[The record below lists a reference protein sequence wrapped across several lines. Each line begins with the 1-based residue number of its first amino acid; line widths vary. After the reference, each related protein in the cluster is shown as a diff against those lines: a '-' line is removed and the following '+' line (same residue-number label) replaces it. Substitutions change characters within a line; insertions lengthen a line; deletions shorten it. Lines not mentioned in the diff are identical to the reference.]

1 MVCEKCGTVC
11 SDDDIFCGT
20 CGNSLGGKKTDIPA
34 VAYKS
39 IWPEWKIESLIG
51 EGSLGKVYKARRE
64 EFGETYYSA
73 IKEIAIPQNAS
84 EIQAAR
90 AEGMDDRS
98 IRTYFE
104 GFVKDWLQDIK
115 LMESLK
121 ATPNIVSI
129 EDYKVTEKTDT
140 VGWDIAIRM
149 ELLTGLNEYITD
161 HGITKPQVVKL
172 GIDICRALEFCQRL
186 NIIHRDI
193 KPENIFVSEFGD
205 FKVGD
210 FGVARQIER
219 TTSGLSQKG
228 TYTYMAPEVYMG
240 GAYNAAVDI
249 YSLGIVLYRF
259 LNDNRTLFLPDIT
272 RPITFT
278 DRENSTLRRMSGEA
292 LPMPRRADGSLAE
305 TVLKACAFNPKA
317 RFDSP
322 AAMREALEA
331 IQYVADEAPLIYPI
345 GDRAENIPV
354 DYSGEDDDT
363 DDAKTESV
371 SDQYDEEINDK
382 TESLF
387 TAAIEAAVNLISENE
402 EENDNKPLTEN
413 EMTERAEDAP
423 KKIEPEKILNNKNNT
438 LPTFK
443 NLSKT
448 ATRIGL
454 IASVFVI
461 VAVIGVVA
469 FVLNSG
475 ANKNSTTVIN
485 NNRSNIKVSGA
496 GNSEADIN
504 NVSQQVSATANN
516 AVSNSSNAVISSAP
530 GSKISSG
537 ATSSQV
543 PSLIQFSNLL
553 AGGFHTIVLKA
564 DGSLWA
570 WGYNAQ
576 GRLGDGTTTECHTPE
591 QIIAGE
597 VAAISSGYDHT
608 VALKTDGSLWA
619 WGHNNYG
626 QLGDGTTTDS
636 WIPKR
641 ITYM

>member
-1 MVCEKCGTVC
+1 
-11 SDDDIFCGT
+11 
-20 CGNSLGGKKTDIPA
+20 
-34 VAYKS
+34 
-39 IWPEWKIESLIG
+39 
-51 EGSLGKVYKARRE
+51 
-64 EFGETYYSA
+64 
-73 IKEIAIPQNAS
+73 
-84 EIQAAR
+84 
-90 AEGMDDRS
+90 
-98 IRTYFE
+98 
-104 GFVKDWLQDIK
+104 
-115 LMESLK
+115 
-121 ATPNIVSI
+121 
-129 EDYKVTEKTDT
+129 
-140 VGWDIAIRM
+140 
-149 ELLTGLNEYITD
+149 
-161 HGITKPQVVKL
+161 
-172 GIDICRALEFCQRL
+172 
-186 NIIHRDI
+186 
-193 KPENIFVSEFGD
+193 
-205 FKVGD
+205 
-210 FGVARQIER
+210 
-219 TTSGLSQKG
+219 
-228 TYTYMAPEVYMG
+228 
-240 GAYNAAVDI
+240 
-249 YSLGIVLYRF
+249 
-259 LNDNRTLFLPDIT
+259 
-272 RPITFT
+272 
-278 DRENSTLRRMSGEA
+278 
-292 LPMPRRADGSLAE
+292 
-305 TVLKACAFNPKA
+305 
-317 RFDSP
+317 
-322 AAMREALEA
+322 
-331 IQYVADEAPLIYPI
+331 
-345 GDRAENIPV
+345 
-354 DYSGEDDDT
+354 
-363 DDAKTESV
+363 
-371 SDQYDEEINDK
+371 
-382 TESLF
+382 
-387 TAAIEAAVNLISENE
+387 
-402 EENDNKPLTEN
+402 
-413 EMTERAEDAP
+413 MTERAEDAP